1 MSNDFYAMLSRMKY
15 IDRWALMRNTES
27 ESLMQHSFE
36 VALLAHA
43 LATISNERCGTT
55 LDADKAAVI
64 GLFHDA
70 SEILTGD
77 MPTPVKY
84 YSEEIRHAYKDVE
97 HIATE
102 KLITML
108 PEDLQPQYRDVMVPQ
123 PEDRELWKL
132 VKAADKLSALI
143 KCVEEEKAGNQEFL
157 KAREA
162 TEESIHK
169 LDCAPAELFLTE
181 FLPSYLLTLDQL
193 K

>member
-1 MSNDFYAMLSRMKY
+1 MSNDFFAFLSRMKY
-15 IDRWALMRNTES
+15 IDRWALMRNTEA
-27 ESLMQHSFE
+27 ENLMQHSFE

-43 LATISNERCGTT
+43 LVTISNARFGTE

-84 YSEEIRHAYKDVE
+84 YSTEIRSAYKKVE
-97 HIATE
+97 EIATE
-102 KLITML
+102 KLVEML
-108 PEDLQPQYRDVMVPQ
+108 PEDMQPAYRDVMVVQ
-123 PEDRELWKL
+123 DGQEELWKM

-143 KCVEEEKAGNQEFL
+143 KCVEEEKAGNREFT
-157 KAREA
+157 KAKEA
-162 TEESIHK
+162 TEAAVHA
-169 LDCAPAELFLTE
+169 LDCPAAELFLSE
-181 FLPSYLLTLDQL
+181 FLPSYRLTLDQL